1 MSSKNKAVD
10 YTALNTGLSKVAINK
25 ILSTKNKIETCTGGA
40 KPIEVVQVGKI
51 FEMVIYECGL
61 CLPSKTRIGKNG
73 AKLKNLKDR
82 KGNCDHSGK
91 STDEKLTND
100 YNKVISI
107 VKVHKAEPKKKETK
121 NNEITELA
129 SILEKLPKKQR
140 EQLLDALTTTA
151 AKNQ

>member
-1 MSSKNKAVD
+1 M
-10 YTALNTGLSKVAINK
+10 
-25 ILSTKNKIETCTGGA
+25 
-40 KPIEVVQVGKI
+40 
-51 FEMVIYECGL
+51 
-61 CLPSKTRIGKNG
+61 
-73 AKLKNLKDR
+73 KDR

-107 VKVHKAEPKKKETK
+107 VKVHKAEPKRKETK

-140 EQLLDALTTTA
+140 EQLLDALTTTS